1 MLKVQERKANKPL
14 SCIFYMKFYGGD
26 CMDPREEIKRLNKML
41 KKIKGNDPISRARK
55 QAILLAIYRLQQ
67 EEVGP

>member
-1 MLKVQERKANKPL
+1 
-14 SCIFYMKFYGGD
+14 
-26 CMDPREEIKRLNKML
+26 MDPREEIKRLNKML

-67 EEVGP
+67 EEVGQ